1 MLRFRR
7 PGPKKTVGL
16 PPGTLVYTGDK
27 RIDEVRITIM
37 DYDETSIQEKEIKTL
52 QESLPFRDK
61 STVTWINI
69 DGLHQVELIEEAG
82 EYFKLHPLVLEDIV
96 NTDQRPRIE
105 DFEDYIFVVV
115 KMLDYDERKGEITF
129 EQFSLIL
136 KENLV
141 ISFQEKPGDVLAQ
154 LRERIRNGKG
164 RIRKVGADYLAYALL
179 DGIVDN
185 YFVVL
190 EKLGG
195 QIEDVEEE
203 LLSRPSSETLQTIHI
218 LRREIAFFRKSVW
231 PLREL
236 VGHLGRVESPL
247 IHESTDTYL
256 RDAYDHVIQVIDTLE
271 TFRDMLSGMLEVYL
285 STISNRMNEVMKVLT
300 IIATIFIPLGFIAG
314 VYGMN
319 FEFMPELRWYWG
331 YPMVL
336 GAMAGVAIGMLAYF
350 FRKKWL

>member
-115 KMLDYDERKGEITF
+115 KMLDYDERKGEITS